1 MLNKEGRK
9 HTELI
14 NRKKANRTKEKAK
27 KIFKKYVR
35 RIVK

>member
-14 NRKKANRTKEKAK
+14 NRKKINRAKEKAK

-35 RIVK
+35 RVVR